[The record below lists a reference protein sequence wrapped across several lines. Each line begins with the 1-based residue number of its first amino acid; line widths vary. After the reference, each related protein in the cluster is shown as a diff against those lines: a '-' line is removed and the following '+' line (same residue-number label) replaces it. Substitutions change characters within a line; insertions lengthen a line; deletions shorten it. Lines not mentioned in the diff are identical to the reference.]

1 VTEEDVVRGIR
12 RCWSYSQALHIDQ
25 LFTNP
30 APLQVSEQFR
40 DAALSPRAAYEEVY
54 LTGLAGGEYNIL
66 LADYAFLQF
75 GRLADNEVR
84 YAYYPN
90 PFLGA
95 SREAVAEL
103 ADLRSYVDEELMS
116 YEEFLQRVG
125 ELRFS
130 QHPPLIRYEN
140 SEEQYVE
147 LTHPCSH
154 LHIGHHPENRWP
166 LRRVLTPH
174 AFALMVFKYYYLD
187 FWMEADRVSLGQQ
200 DFDVDE
206 LLVRAKQDCRILP
219 DHLFNDQATR
229 QFFTD

>member
-1 VTEEDVVRGIR
+1 MTEEDVIHGIR
-12 RCWSYSQALHIDQ
+12 KCWSYSQALHIDQ

-30 APLQVSEQFR
+30 APLEPSEEFR
-40 DAALSPRAAYEEVY
+40 DAALSPTAAYEEVY

-75 GRLADNEVR
+75 GRSADDAVR

-116 YEEFLQRVG
+116 YEEFLQRVA

-154 LHIGHHPENRWP
+154 LHIGHHANNRWP
-166 LRRVLTPH
+166 LRRMLTPH

-187 FWMEADRVSLGQQ
+187 FWTEADHITFGDQE
-200 DFDVDE
+200 FDLDE
-206 LLVRAKQDCRILP
+206 LLVRAKQDCRVLP
-219 DHLFNDQATR
+219 DHLFTDRAAR